1 MFPTD
6 VRSLAGAV
14 VLVVC
19 GAGLTIAGMTFPW
32 MLERIGYDLSKEI
45 RKQSMCNVNPWTV
58 HAPKISQRIS
68 FGVSASPACTSH
80 KVLYLI
86 H

>member
-6 VRSLAGAV
+6 TDVISLARGAV

-19 GAGLTIAGMTFPW
+19 GAGLTVAGMTFPW

-45 RKQSMCNVNPWTV
+45 RKQSMCNVNPWTL
-58 HAPKISQRIS
+58 HAPKTSRRMNFDIT
-68 FGVSASPACTSH
+68 ASHVP
-80 KVLYLI
+80 VLKS
-86 H
+86 